1 MITIPSHLMISPPV
15 IFNDPDIGEILR
27 KCYDIIEGDLLLVL
41 YMMREMNKKEKSFF
55 YPFLQIL
62 PEPSNISVWMDDQLK
77 MFQDPTLVLRAK
89 NRRQYQKL
97 MYHRSVVALHHRYPN
112 IFPLEEYTLKA
123 FAFCLNSVQ
132 ARAFGRRLPWSA
144 MVPFA
149 DCLNHGN
156 VQTKYDYNVEGN
168 NKFRLFPSGKNHYRM
183 GSEVFNSYGR
193 RPNEN
198 LLQDYGFAM
207 LDNEWEEVD
216 LHFEIPEGD
225 LNYSWKRRALF
236 AMGHSTRRLF
246 RMNTC
251 GLSFEMLSC
260 LRVAVLHEDEI
271 EVMEDNEFNPERIQM
286 DKFSQVS
293 PISMFH
299 RIVGRE
305 NELRAL
311 RTMFTCLNEL
321 VESWPTSLENDELL
335 LIDLLHLRP
344 NKSSSEKGTEITR
357 IVQRLGFDYDSDE
370 YWKLLNAVKYRLTRK
385 RIITKGIH
393 MVNTLISW
401 FEDQP
406 SSSGQQSKCKLTVQ
420 DVFDDNNPALN
431 MKRSL
436 IYKVQL
442 HEYLDMAASP
452 TLWVLPS

>member
-1 MITIPSHLMISPPV
+1 
-15 IFNDPDIGEILR
+15 
-27 KCYDIIEGDLLLVL
+27 
-41 YMMREMNKKEKSFF
+41 
-55 YPFLQIL
+55 
-62 PEPSNISVWMDDQLK
+62 
-77 MFQDPTLVLRAK
+77 
-89 NRRQYQKL
+89 
-97 MYHRSVVALHHRYPN
+97 
-112 IFPLEEYTLKA
+112 
-123 FAFCLNSVQ
+123 
-132 ARAFGRRLPWSA
+132 
-144 MVPFA
+144 
-149 DCLNHGN
+149 
-156 VQTKYDYNVEGN
+156 
-168 NKFRLFPSGKNHYRM
+168 
-183 GSEVFNSYGR
+183 
-193 RPNEN
+193 
-198 LLQDYGFAM
+198 
-207 LDNEWEEVD
+207 
-216 LHFEIPEGD
+216 
-225 LNYSWKRRALF
+225 
-236 AMGHSTRRLF
+236 
-246 RMNTC
+246 
-251 GLSFEMLSC
+251 MLSC

-406 SSSGQQSKCKLTVQ
+406 SSSGQQSKVKYNTTKHCVSY
-420 DVFDDNNPALN
+420 FF
-431 MKRSL
+431 
-436 IYKVQL
+436 
-442 HEYLDMAASP
+442 
-452 TLWVLPS
+452 